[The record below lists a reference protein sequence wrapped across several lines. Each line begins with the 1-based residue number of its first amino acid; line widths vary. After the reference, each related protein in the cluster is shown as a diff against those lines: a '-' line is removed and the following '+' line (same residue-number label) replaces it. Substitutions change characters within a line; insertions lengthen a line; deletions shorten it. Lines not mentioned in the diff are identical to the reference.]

1 MVARRWLRNSIVVG
15 IVLASFVSALAIA
28 YELALAR
35 VPKHRAAME
44 NLVRAQTGLDIRF
57 NELALRWGWY
67 GPEAVFRRVELGE
80 PGRSNV
86 LVRAPQLIV
95 AINAWQT
102 ARAGRL
108 VAGRITLISPDIDL
122 ERLTREPPA
131 VAANSS
137 RAATG
142 ANGAL
147 SGPATEGFPAEG
159 GSSNTPTVRSKLLDK
174 WKGGVIDLQ
183 GGTLRLPD
191 PTHTASALTLQ
202 IRRAA
207 LRRAGK
213 EWSGH
218 ALVLLPERLGRT
230 ARVVVQL
237 NGDINAADTL
247 SGGIRFEGV
256 RLAFSS
262 WRSVLAEI
270 PKLATN
276 LPLSGAGDVTFDLT
290 LKDGRVQK
298 ADGRLRAV
306 DLAVA
311 APEWLGAVSSTRGVL
326 KLDYL
331 TGDWR
336 YARRAESSQ
345 LQIEQL
351 VLSREQ
357 KDSPLPAFVIEM
369 SAGHLRGSLASAPLR
384 SLSAVAHWLAP
395 DLAPDAV
402 ALEGKVEDVEVDWNP
417 RRPEGFK
424 LAASAKV
431 DEALATSVT
440 HGFSVK
446 GLPVRLHATENRI
459 GIEVDAPAA
468 FLKLAADPDWPT
480 ESLALRARAF
490 IERAGDGWRLEIP
503 RFAFH
508 DEALAGSISGT
519 VLAAAPQSAPTL
531 DLHGSLTR
539 ADVARAQELFAGGI
553 TRLLGGAGLRLA
565 NGRIE
570 NGSFEWNGPVDEPL
584 ARRFVGAFDLRNGRI
599 PADDLWPEAG
609 DLDARVEWSGSRVRA
624 QLQNG
629 QAGGFDLEAV
639 EAQWDAAGEQPAH
652 FTGRAHGRLEKAL
665 AWLRTHPELQE
676 HVPHLQEVVASG
688 DAMFDFDV
696 TVPPLQTQPLTARVS
711 TVLEGAQLNV
721 APDLPPVEALRGSI
735 AYDSGKLQRSTLSA
749 TWLGGPLTLRI
760 GERRDRKG
768 VSVVVQAQGYVDARK
783 LVALS
788 QVRNLAQ
795 VSGETAWT
803 GEFLYTPPSGASP
816 ARWQGRADST
826 LIGVASGLLPPL
838 AKTANSLL
846 PLHIEI
852 IGTGD
857 RSELRANLSDRLR
870 AAFALSVVNREDWHI
885 DRGAIR
891 LGGGPAPLPTDETIQ
906 VRGHVK
912 RVDVP
917 AYVVAWQ
924 QLRKGAP
931 DTHADI
937 ELSADEL
944 AFGDRVYLSASIQA
958 DASAI
963 QIAAPALGTFTGT
976 LMPGTREVV
985 LNDLRL
991 KKEALTGTGSLRC
1004 NTDLTSC
1011 TSKFELNT
1019 HDTAATLADLGFR
1032 SDLSAIS
1039 GALSG
1044 EISWEPRNEGSW
1056 LASATGTLS
1065 MRFEDGTAHRPDQT
1079 TTGRPFPLFAV
1090 PELLSGIGGP
1100 VSRDIEF
1107 KRLEA
1112 TFALRQGQATTSDL
1126 HFDGD
1131 AEILVRG
1138 RVGLLARDYDYEAW
1152 VLRGEERIPASVRRL
1167 PSAPRVAAAWLS
1179 FRDLVG
1185 GETVNRSRNVFH
1197 LRGTWSDPEV
1207 TSESR

>member
-1 MVARRWLRNSIVVG
+1 MVARRWVRNFIIVG
-15 IVLASFVSALAIA
+15 IVLASFASALAIA

-86 LVRAPQLIV
+86 LLRAPQLIV

-102 ARAGRL
+102 ARSGRL

-122 ERLTREPPA
+122 ERLTRAPRTDAAPSRPAPEGSVPGLPP
-131 VAANSS
+131 S
-137 RAATG
+137 R
-142 ANGAL
+142 
-147 SGPATEGFPAEG
+147 PAIEGLQ
-159 GSSNTPTVRSKLLDK
+159 VRSKILDR

-183 GGTLRLPD
+183 GGTIRLPD
-191 PTHTASALTLQ
+191 PTNTASALTLQ

-207 LRRAGK
+207 LRRADS

-218 ALVLLPERLGRT
+218 ALVFLPERLGRT
-230 ARVVVQL
+230 ARVVMQL
-237 NGDINAADTL
+237 KGDINALDTL

-256 RLAFSS
+256 RLSFSS
-262 WRSVLAEI
+262 WRGVLADV
-270 PKLATN
+270 PKLASN
-276 LPLSGAGDVTFDLT
+276 LPLSGAGDVTVDLT

-298 ADGRLRAV
+298 ADGRARAV
-306 DLAVA
+306 DLAIG
-311 APEWLGAVSSTRGVL
+311 APSWLGAVSSTRSVL

-357 KDSPLPAFVIEM
+357 KDSPLPAFSIEM
-369 SAGHLRGSLASAPLR
+369 NAGHVRGSLPSAPLR
-384 SLSAVAHWLAP
+384 SLSAIAHWLAP
-395 DLAPDAV
+395 ELAPDAV
-402 ALEGKVEDVEVDWNP
+402 ALEGNVEDVEVDWNP
-417 RRPEGFK
+417 RRPEGFR

-446 GLPVRLHATENRI
+446 GLPVRLQATESRV
-459 GIEVDAPAA
+459 GIEIDAPTAY
-468 FLKLAADPDWPT
+468 LKLAADPEWPAQ
-480 ESLALRARAF
+480 SIALTARAF
-490 IERAGDGWRLEIP
+490 IERANDGWRLTIP
-503 RFAFH
+503 RFGFH
-508 DEALAGSISGT
+508 DEALAGNLSGT
-519 VLAAAPQSAPTL
+519 VTADASDATPVL
-531 DLHGSLTR
+531 DLRGSLFR
-539 ADVARAQELFAGGI
+539 ADVARVQELFADGV
-553 TRLLGGAGLRLA
+553 TRVLGGASLRLA

-570 NGSFEWNGPVDEPL
+570 NGSFEWTGPANEP
-584 ARRFVGAFDLRNGRI
+584 ATRRFTGSFDLRGGRF
-599 PADDLWPEAG
+599 PADDLWPEANG
-609 DLDARVEWSGSRVRA
+609 LDARVEWNGSRVRA
-624 QLQNG
+624 KLARG
-629 QAGGFDLEAV
+629 QAGGFDLESV
-639 EAQWDAAGEQPAH
+639 EAQWDVAGDVAGDAAGEQPAH
-652 FTGRAHGRLEKAL
+652 FTGRAHGRFEKAL
-665 AWLRTHPELQE
+665 AWLRTHPELQK
-676 HVPHLQEVVASG
+676 HAPHLQDLVASG

-696 TVPPLQTQPLTARVS
+696 SVPAVEAQPLRARVS
-711 TVLEGAQLNV
+711 TVLEGAQFKL

-735 AYDSGKLQRSTLSA
+735 AFDSGKLQRSTLSA

-788 QVRNLAQ
+788 EVRNLAE
-795 VSGETAWT
+795 VSGETAWS
-803 GEFLYTPPSGASP
+803 GEFFYTPPSDSAP

-826 LIGVASGLLPPL
+826 LIGVSSELSPPL

-846 PLHIEI
+846 PLHVEI

-870 AAFALSVVNREDWHI
+870 AAFALNVVNREDWHI

-891 LGGGPAPLPTDETIQ
+891 LGGGAATLPSDETIQ

-912 RVDVP
+912 RLDAP
-917 AYVVAWQ
+917 AYMVAWQ

-937 ELSADEL
+937 DLTADEL
-944 AFGDRVYLSASIQA
+944 AFGDRVYLDATVQA
-958 DASAI
+958 DATTI
-963 QIAAPALGTFTGT
+963 QIQAPALGTFSGT
-976 LMPGTREVV
+976 LMAGAKEVV
-985 LNDLRL
+985 FSDLHL
-991 KKEALTGTGSLRC
+991 KKEALTGTGTLRC
-1004 NTDLTSC
+1004 STDLSSC
-1011 TSKFELNT
+1011 ASKFELNT
-1019 HDTAATLADLGFR
+1019 HDTAATLVDLGFR
-1032 SDLSAIS
+1032 GDLSAAT
-1039 GALSG
+1039 GTLSG
-1044 EISWEPRNEGSW
+1044 EISWQPRKEGPW

-1065 MRFEDGTAHRPDQT
+1065 MRFEDGTAHRPDRT
-1079 TTGRPFPLFAV
+1079 AIARPFPLLAV
-1090 PELLSGIGGP
+1090 PELLGGIGGP
-1100 VSRDIEF
+1100 GSRDIAF
-1107 KRLEA
+1107 KRLDA
-1112 TFALRQGQATTSDL
+1112 TFALHEGQATTADL

-1131 AEILVRG
+1131 AEILLRG

-1179 FRDLVG
+1179 LRELVG
-1185 GETVNRSRNVFH
+1185 GESVNRSRTVFR

-1207 TSESR
+1207 TSE